1 MICVKMD
8 GSRLT
13 VRGHAGYGKPG
24 EDVVCAAASAL
35 VYALIGTLRQKDRI
49 RELTSRPGY
58 VDVAAAGD
66 AEEAMAVVR
75 CGLEQLASQYGAW
88 VKMEE

>member
-35 VYALIGTLRQKDRI
+35 
-49 RELTSRPGY
+49 
-58 VDVAAAGD
+58 
-66 AEEAMAVVR
+66 
-75 CGLEQLASQYGAW
+75 
-88 VKMEE
+88 